1 MGAPPNHPTL
11 DHFSLVYYNY
21 IGTYGL
27 GYRHL
32 RKPPNHHLETL
43 SCFLQ
48 RAKNWAV
55 QHSPL
60 DQMEAS
66 YGGDTLQNTHGWKRL
81 HIQDRKII
89 SFEKF
94 RTGKIWQSIFSSENI
109 SAGKNK
115 EFSEYFFVLS
125 GLDPTR
131 LTVHNPPRSR
141 RLGTIPYPSDPSV
154 YTRKNM
160 LKYSNDGANTNTF

>member
-89 SFEKF
+89 LSYLLRNSERGRYDRVFF
-94 RTGKIWQSIFSSENI
+94 HQKIIFLQEITRNSLSIF
-109 SAGKNK
+109 
-115 EFSEYFFVLS
+115 LS
-125 GLDPTR
+125 CLVWTQPD
-131 LTVHNPPRSR
+131 
-141 RLGTIPYPSDPSV
+141 
-154 YTRKNM
+154 
-160 LKYSNDGANTNTF
+160 